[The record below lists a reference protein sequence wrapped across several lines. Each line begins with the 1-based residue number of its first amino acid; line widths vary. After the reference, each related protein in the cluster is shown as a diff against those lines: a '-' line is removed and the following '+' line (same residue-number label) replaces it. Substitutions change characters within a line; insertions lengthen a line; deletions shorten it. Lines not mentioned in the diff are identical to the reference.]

1 MSFGWLKTNASPIA
15 IDFGVAALK
24 ALQIATGDAPSLIA
38 ASQIKT
44 PTALLNRDEARLN
57 FQIESISKLLKE
69 GGFKGRRVICTVPS
83 TCVLV
88 QHLQIQAAGVSH
100 MSSAIG
106 EQLRRATGAV
116 PSQLILRHAEV
127 GEIIRH
133 GEKRTEVICF
143 AMPRDIVVNHMRAL
157 KAARLEV
164 VGIHTEHMAL
174 MRLFDSITRR
184 AEDQNLVS
192 LYIDIGAGATKM
204 VIAHGTD
211 IALAK
216 TIPLGAP
223 RIAKALADAREKD
236 KAPPAPLRRGPISP
250 ALQPHPEHDDMF
262 APAAAEA
269 GPDSSAQAQ
278 REPSPAGVA
287 TAEADQRRD
296 AQPPQGMV
304 RVNTDPTDS
313 ADAQRHDDMGAL
325 LDEVNIAMRYHAAL
339 FPRSPVTR
347 CIFVGGGASSAE
359 VCRTIA
365 RSLRLTAM
373 AADPLSRFAD
383 SSYDPDLDLDLRKPQ
398 PGWAVPLGLCVSP
411 TDL

>member
-15 IDFGVAALK
+15 IDFGVSALK
-24 ALQIATGDAPSLIA
+24 ALQIATGEAPSLIA

-69 GGFKGRRVICTVPS
+69 GGFKGRRVVCTVPS

-100 MSSAIG
+100 MSGAIG

-127 GEIIRH
+127 GEILRH

-184 AEDQNLVS
+184 TEDQQLVS
-192 LYIDIGAGATKM
+192 LYIDIGAGTTKM
-204 VIAHGTD
+204 VIAHGTE
-211 IALAK
+211 IALAR

-236 KAPPAPLRRGPISP
+236 KAPPVPLKRGPLSQ
-250 ALQPHPEHDDMF
+250 ALQQPAEGDNTF
-262 APAAAEA
+262 ATAAAPADDDAATDPQTA
-269 GPDSSAQAQ
+269 PAQTAT
-278 REPSPAGVA
+278 A
-287 TAEADQRRD
+287 TAEERRD
-296 AQPPQGMV
+296 ERTPHGMV
-304 RVNTDPTDS
+304 RVSTDPNDS
-313 ADAQRHDDMGAL
+313 ADIQRPDDMGAL
-325 LDEVNIAMRYHAAL
+325 LDEINIGMRYHAAL
-339 FPRSPVTR
+339 FPRLPVTR

-359 VCRTIA
+359 ICRTVA
-365 RSLRLTAM
+365 RSLRLTAL

-383 SSYDPDLDLDLRKPQ
+383 TSYDPDLDLDLRKPQ